1 MVLITSSESSSG
13 GGETRE
19 AAVARQVNDMLS
31 KLPPDYDPF
40 EVKERLKIL
49 GQHNPLTIFLR
60 QEIDRIQR
68 VSLSFEN

>member
-1 MVLITSSESSSG
+1 
-13 GGETRE
+13 
-19 AAVARQVNDMLS
+19 MLS

-68 VSLSFEN
+68 VNLYLTYGIIPITSYAQFNIPF